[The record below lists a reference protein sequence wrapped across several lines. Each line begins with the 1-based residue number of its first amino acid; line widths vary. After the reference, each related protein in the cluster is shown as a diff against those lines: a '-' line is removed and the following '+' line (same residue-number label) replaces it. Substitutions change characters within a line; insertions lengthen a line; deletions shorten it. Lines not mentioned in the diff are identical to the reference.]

1 MLVFDIALEKRFVE
15 SDEIALVDVTSA
27 DTLLIRDSTTGA
39 VMRLPFST
47 LVSAISSAFS
57 GTFASLVDGKV
68 PASQLPS
75 YVDDVLEYA
84 NFASFPAT
92 GESGKI
98 YVTLDTNETYRWS
111 GSAYVE
117 ISQSLALGETSS
129 TAYRGDHGK
138 TAYDHSQLTSGN
150 PHGTTKSD
158 VGLGNVDNTRD
169 ENKPVSTAQQT
180 ALDLKANA
188 AQAAWTAA
196 TMVNSW
202 VDFGAPYGTVAY
214 YKDTTGVVRMKGCA
228 KSGTASLVTTLPA
241 GYRPASTIRF
251 ATVINGVF
259 GYVQI
264 DSSGNVTSSSNNPV
278 FFDVVQFRPA

>member
-1 MLVFDIALEKRFVE
+1 MTVFDDALEKRFNE
-15 SDEIALVDVTSA
+15 APLIPAIEVTSN
-27 DTLLIRDSTTGA
+27 DTLLIRDLETGTI
-39 VMRLPFST
+39 MRMP
-47 LVSAISSAFS
+47 VSVLYAALGSA
-57 GTFASLVDGKV
+57 FASLIDGKV

-84 NFASFPAT
+84 NLAAFPGT

-98 YVTLDTNETYRWS
+98 YVAQDTNKTYRWS

-117 ISQSLALGETSS
+117 ISASLALGETSS
-129 TAYRGDHGK
+129 TAYRGDRGK
-138 TAYDHSQLTSGN
+138 TAYDHSQTTGN

-158 VGLGNVDNTRD
+158 VGLANVDNTSD
-169 ENKPVSTAQQT
+169 ANKPVSTPQQT

-202 VDFGAPYGTVAY
+202 VDFGAPYETVAY
-214 YKDTTGVVRMKGCA
+214 YKDTTGIVRMKGCA
-228 KSGTASLVTTLPA
+228 KSGTASTITTLPV
-241 GYRPASTIRF
+241 GYRPGATIRF

-259 GYVQI
+259 GYVAI
-264 DSSGNVTSSSNNPV
+264 DSSGVLTASSTNPV
-278 FFDVVQFRPA
+278 FLDCVQFRAA